1 MPVAVD
7 KYFPEINGDLTR
19 VTWIHAVNSVSKL
32 QSALDGDVMMLE
44 ADVSLGTLVGNS
56 NGGSPIPIMAHP
68 PNKTSDLSLE
78 MFIDKIVKS
87 GRRKGIKLDF
97 KSKDAYVA
105 SENILEQKFVKEEVK
120 FPVWLNADI
129 LLGPVN
135 SETVPVDA
143 DYFLKTS
150 VTKFPTTMLS
160 VGWTTNFGGD
170 ITVGNYS
177 TSDIDEM
184 TEALSRNHVTRP
196 VTFPVR
202 AGIAAQSIETLTSLV
217 QLSPAGTT
225 LTLWSPETDP
235 VDYVGLKK
243 LVDGLG
249 HNKVYIDIP
258 KTMYNQLQL
267 NSLGVRNHLS
277 LSVCLTTIFLLFYT
291 LHKVF

>member
-19 VTWIHAVNSVSKL
+19 VTWLHAVNSVSKL

-44 ADVSLGTLVGNS
+44 ADVSLGNLVGTNDHS
-56 NGGSPIPIMAHP
+56 TPIPIMAHP

-78 MFIDKIVKS
+78 QFIDKIIKS

-97 KSKDAYVA
+97 KSKEAFNA
-105 SENILEQKFVKEEVK
+105 SESILEQKLVKEEAK

-129 LLGPVN
+129 LPGPVN
-135 SETVPVDA
+135 SETAPVDA

-150 VTKFPTTMLS
+150 VTMFPTAMLS

-177 TSDIDEM
+177 TNDIDNM
-184 TEALSRNHVTRP
+184 TDALSRNHVTRP

-202 AGIAAQSIETLTSLV
+202 AGIAAKSVETLISLV
-217 QLSPAGTT
+217 QSSAPGTT

-258 KTMYNQLQL
+258 KAMYNQLQL
-267 NSLGVRNHLS
+267 NSLGARSHLS
-277 LSVCLTTIFLLFYT
+277 LSVCLTTVLALFYS
-291 LHKVF
+291 LYKVF